1 VRLTTAA
8 TFLPESGEL
17 ESHPAYEMRALHF
30 LSCSAHSA
38 VRLPATPNT
47 DRVKVLASDF
57 RGQEKAH
64 TIRQV
69 NKKIDF
75 MSFSH
80 I

>member
-1 VRLTTAA
+1 VHPTTVA

-64 TIRQV
+64 AICQV
-69 NKKIDF
+69 NMKIDF